1 MKFTHIEV
9 PEVRELTAEMIHGR
23 RYYTTP
29 EGNKYPSITTVLGAK
44 GKDWLNNWRN
54 MLGAEKADKE
64 TQRCADRG
72 TAIHDMIEKYL
83 ENEEEPTKG
92 YSREHVGL
100 FNQVRLRLNQN
111 VNNIRIQE
119 APLYSDR
126 LGIAGRV
133 DCIGEYEGKLSV
145 IDFKTSNGNKT
156 SDMIEDYYLQ
166 CTAYAI
172 MYYEMYGVL
181 IEDIVIIM
189 AVEKGMMPLVFKAQ
203 IYDYIDPLMERID
216 YFNNLVKGDK
226 K

>member
-1 MKFTHIEV
+1 MKFKHIEV
-9 PEVRELTAEMIHGR
+9 PEVQEMAAEMVHGR

-29 EGNKYPSITTVLGAK
+29 TGEKYPSITTVLGAK
-44 GKDWLNNWRN
+44 GKDWLNNWRT

-83 ENEEEPTKG
+83 ENDEEATKG
-92 YSREHVGL
+92 YSRELVGL
-100 FNQVRLRLNQN
+100 FNQVRMRLNQN

-119 APLYSDR
+119 APLFSNR
-126 LGIAGRV
+126 LKVAGRV
-133 DCIGEYEGKLSV
+133 DCIGEYDGVISV

-216 YFNNLVKGDK
+216 YFYDLVEK